1 MAHQLCLAATCQ
13 RMRGLK
19 KSISVPAVDYHTPRI
34 GEPVVWFSTGFGNSH
49 GVRAPRNGVNFAF
62 QATTPSLPL
71 RPSKPYIYLL
81 RCGEVDDYVV
91 FHSHVSPHTG
101 LWISALTSMFWSLV
115 LAHLSICLTTVLSDS
130 TNLALINLT
139 PYALKQ
145 NGNPSSYQLKSW
157 DKAFPAEVGKGA
169 TNSWPDEIIKRRN

>member
-1 MAHQLCLAATCQ
+1 MAHRLCLAATCPTNEGPG
-13 RMRGLK
+13 RVFLF
-19 KSISVPAVDYHTPRI
+19 PAVGYHTPRI
-34 GEPVVWFSTGFGNSH
+34 GEPVPWFSTGFGNSN
-49 GVRAPRNGVNFAF
+49 GVRVPRNGFNFAF
-62 QATTPSLPL
+62 QAKTPSLPL

-81 RCGEVDDYVV
+81 RCGKADDYVD
-91 FHSHVSPHTG
+91 FHSHVSPHTC
-101 LWISALTSMFWSLV
+101 LEISALTSMFWSLV

-169 TNSWPDEIIKRRN
+169 TNSWSD